1 GRRIHNTM
9 VVTTVSVSTR
19 PPAKTPN
26 PNSHFTHATPN
37 GRQDVLALKQQLA
50 DALGENGPLYWDS
63 LREFITGKLNR
74 QEFDYFA
81 HQYVKKN
88 NAHLHNAFILATIH
102 NALSDAPPPLKQRAI
117 GWAKRKRGKD
127 GTYRGAAYQG
137 REHTQKR
144 LKIDV
149 MSLSRVDREKLKAL
163 LKHGSGDKINLLR
176 DKPLPPRISKPPSL
190 PYSAEQLP
198 NHISQVF
205 TRGLYAPLCI
215 TSKELPSADGLRP
228 RMTSIAYE
236 NNLLGGVSEDVL
248 EAMSLALEVCIYHL
262 SMSIFKHFLTM
273 PFVEKKK
280 KKIHIKAVI
289 STTIS
294 KIRVN
299 RTLGPKCASIR
310 SIIRKEARPLSSQ
323 DADFGSPGP
332 SSPVNVSSYS
342 LASPAIG
349 AQQFKKD
356 SISGKPFIATK
367 DLAFALELSPY
378 TLVETPLC
386 VEKVTTLINDTDD
399 EEEEYDDTDD
409 ELDSDEGE
417 FEI

>member
-1 GRRIHNTM
+1 M
-9 VVTTVSVSTR
+9 VVTTVATPTR
-19 PPAKTPN
+19 PNPASNTAVKSVN
-26 PNSHFTHATPN
+26 PNSHFTQVTPN

-127 GTYRGAAYQG
+127 GFRTAANQG
-137 REHTQKR
+137 DPGQKR
-144 LKIDV
+144 LKLDV

-163 LKHGSGDKINLLR
+163 LKHGPGDKINLLR
-176 DKPLPPRISKPPSL
+176 DRRLAQRISKPPTI
-190 PYSAEQLP
+190 PFPTEQLP
-198 NHISQVF
+198 NNLAQIF

-215 TSKELPSADGLRP
+215 TSKELPSAEGLRP
-228 RMTSIAYE
+228 RMTTIAYE
-236 NNLLGGVSEDVL
+236 NGLLGGVNDDVL
-248 EAMSLALEVCIYHL
+248 EAMSLALE
-262 SMSIFKHFLTM
+262 
-273 PFVEKKK
+273 
-280 KKIHIKAVI
+280 IHIKSVI

-299 RTLGPKCASIR
+299 RTLGPKCVNIR
-310 SIIRKEARPLSSQ
+310 NVIRKEAHAMSSQ
-323 DADFGSPGP
+323 NVDAALGSPGP
-332 SSPVNVSSYS
+332 SSPANTGYS
-342 LASPAIG
+342 HASPAPVSSQP
-349 AQQFKKD
+349 AKS
-356 SISGKPFIATK
+356 SITDKPFIATK

-378 TLVETPLC
+378 TLVETPLSA
-386 VEKVTTLINDTDD
+386 EKVTMLIGDSED
-399 EEEEYDDTDD
+399 EEDEYDDTDD
-409 ELDSDEGE
+409 ELESDEGE

>member
-1 GRRIHNTM
+1 M

-19 PPAKTPN
+19 PPAKTSN
-26 PNSHFTHATPN
+26 PNSHFAHATPN

-144 LKIDV
+144 LKLDV

-163 LKHGSGDKINLLR
+163 LKHGGGDKINLLR

-190 PYSAEQLP
+190 PFPAEQLP
-198 NHISQVF
+198 NHISHVF

-248 EAMSLALEVCIYHL
+248 EAMSLALE
-262 SMSIFKHFLTM
+262 
-273 PFVEKKK
+273 
-280 KKIHIKAVI
+280 IHIKAVI

-323 DADFGSPGP
+323 EVDIGSPGP
-332 SSPVNVSSYS
+332 SSPVNVSSYT
-342 LASPAIG
+342 LASPAPG
-349 AQQFKKD
+349 ALQVKKD
-356 SISGKPFIATK
+356 SITDKPFIATK

-386 VEKVTTLINDTDD
+386 AEKVTTLINDTDD

-409 ELDSDEGE
+409 ELESDEGE

>member
-1 GRRIHNTM
+1 MVARIHNAM

-19 PPAKTPN
+19 PPAKTSN

-248 EAMSLALEVCIYHL
+248 EAMSLALE
-262 SMSIFKHFLTM
+262 
-273 PFVEKKK
+273 
-280 KKIHIKAVI
+280 IHIKAVI

-310 SIIRKEARPLSSQ
+310 SIIRKEARPLTSQ
-323 DADFGSPGP
+323 DADIGSPGP

-342 LASPAIG
+342 LASPAPG
-349 AQQFKKD
+349 TQQFKKD